1 MGEGND
7 EIAFRSLAKI
17 AGARSRHVDRRRDSA
32 VRKFSAVRRPVAAI
46 AFRQQ
51 SSDDWI
57 MTVVLRPG
65 EAEKAHLEA
74 LQDGCVVPDGTC
86 KEMAIA
92 VPSLRAVA
100 AVGRG
105 AAAASKC
112 I

>member
-1 MGEGND
+1 
-7 EIAFRSLAKI
+7 
-17 AGARSRHVDRRRDSA
+17 
-32 VRKFSAVRRPVAAI
+32 
-46 AFRQQ
+46 
-51 SSDDWI
+51 